1 MKKSKVSDRSNLNK
15 EDGMKKNVLSAL
27 AGILLIFSFSA
38 AIAQEVQKVTVTVG
52 DISKE
57 KQFLE
62 PKEITVKP
70 GKVEFTL
77 VNKGEVN
84 HNITIKPKDKE
95 MRLARA
101 TPGQTVQSEIVELA
115 PGEYDLY
122 CSFTSGGN
130 HREKGMA
137 GKLIVK

>member
-1 MKKSKVSDRSNLNK
+1 MKN
-15 EDGMKKNVLSAL
+15 NVLGAL
-27 AGILLIFSFSA
+27 AGILLLFSFSV
-38 AIAQEVQKVTVTVG
+38 AIAQDVQKVTITVG

-77 VNKGEVN
+77 VNKGEAN

-95 MRLARA
+95 IRLARA
-101 TPGQTVQSEIVELA
+101 TPGQSVNSATVELA
-115 PGEYDLY
+115 AGEYDIY